1 MANIIDLPDFMF
13 SRVDK
18 NNYSKLGKCYNF
30 LKGLVVGYIS
40 KNTSKKT
47 YTTLMNI
54 LFKDGNISYSEG
66 KYFKNLENSK
76 KIYFPNKRIDRVII
90 NPAEHFDFLYE
101 TYCLENINFKENDTI
116 VDCGAN
122 VGELFYSFEYKNLK
136 IKYIGFEPDVYAYEC
151 LVQNLSNENAILH
164 NIALSN
170 ISEESILYI
179 DTEGA
184 NSSMVKFN
192 TNAKQ
197 IPIKSK
203 TLDSYNFKKIKL
215 LKLEAEGSEFEVL
228 NGSLNTLKN
237 IDYISVDYGP
247 ERGITSKLT
256 ISEVTNFLYENN
268 FEIINGSR
276 YRYIGLF
283 KNKDI

>member
-47 YTTLMNI
+47 YTILMNI

-90 NPAEHFDFLYE
+90 NPAEHFDFLYK

-283 KNKDI
+283 KNKNI